1 MVQYLIRKVIF
12 LIFTVWAVLTIIF
25 IGLHALP
32 GNPAEVLLSM
42 QPNEQTLKLLEE
54 TMGLNQPLRMQYW
67 LYIKNLLSGNLGKSL
82 RTGQAIIEV
91 YLEVFPYT
99 LTLAFASISV
109 SLLIGIPIGI
119 LAAVKRGTWW
129 DYFAR
134 FFAVIGLSIP
144 AFFLGVLLLLLLA
157 VKLGWFPV
165 MGAGERGDVLDIL
178 YHLFLPAFSQG
189 FIISAFIMR
198 ISRSSFLEILQQEYI
213 EVARSKGLSEFK
225 VLYKHGLRN
234 ALVPIV
240 TVIGL
245 YFNVALG
252 SSIIIEVVFNR
263 PGVGRILVEAI
274 LQRDYPLVQSTLV
287 VLSLFII
294 TVNTL
299 TDLIYAAIDP
309 RIKLTENR

>member
-1 MVQYLIRKVIF
+1 MMQYLIRKLFF
-12 LIFTVWAVLTIIF
+12 LIFTVWAVVTIIF

-42 QPNEQTLKLLEE
+42 QPNEQTLRLLEE
-54 TMGLNQPLRMQYW
+54 TMGLNQPLRTQYW
-67 LYIKNLLSGNLGKSL
+67 LYIKDLLSGNLGKSL
-82 RTGQAIIEV
+82 RTGQPILDV
-91 YLEVFPYT
+91 YLEVLPYT
-99 LTLAFASISV
+99 LILAFASITV
-109 SLLIGIPIGI
+109 SILIGVPIGM
-119 LAAVKRGTWW
+119 LAAVKRDTWW

-134 FFAVIGLSIP
+134 SFAVVGLSIP
-144 AFFLGVLLLLLLA
+144 AFFLGVLLLLTFS
-157 VKLGWFPV
+157 VVLGWFPV
-165 MGAGERGDVLDIL
+165 MGVGKKGDLLDIL
-178 YHLFLPAFSQG
+178 YHLILPAFSQG

-198 ISRSSFLEILQQEYI
+198 ISRSSFLEVLRQEYI
-213 EVARSKGLSEFK
+213 EVARSKGLPESVVIF
-225 VLYKHGLRN
+225 KHGLRN

-287 VLSLFII
+287 VLSFFII

-299 TDLIYAAIDP
+299 TDLIYTAIDP
-309 RIKLTENR
+309 RISLTEKS